1 MEGME
6 ENILIRCSALHAIMG
21 EPKSKEAREKGELSK
36 TAQDYVITVFKENL
50 LKASGVDV
58 RLGFKGN
65 KYTEKGL
72 VMEDTAI
79 KNSGMIRFKSYK
91 KNETRLNNGLITGE
105 CDIYDEKNRLII
117 DTKCTYSIES
127 HPFFLHEAEQK
138 ASDAGYDLQMQGYM
152 WLYDCDYADV
162 DFWLL
167 PTPPETMRQNEDSEI
182 LIDAVNNIPL
192 NKRVTT
198 VRYKRNDLIIK
209 QIERKAAK
217 CQEFYKRLLA
227 EFQGKKFGR
236 NSTPKTETEK
246 PENPNRKVV
255 LL

>member
-1 MEGME
+1 MEME
-6 ENILIRCSALHAIMG
+6 ESILIRCSALHAIMG

-50 LKASGVDV
+50 LKASGVDDV

-167 PTPPETMRQNEDSEI
+167 PTPIETMRNNEDADV

-192 NKRVTT
+192 DKRVTT
-198 VRYKRNDLIIK
+198 VRYKRNNLIIK
-209 QIERKAAK
+209 QIENKAAK

-227 EFQGKKFGR
+227 EFQAKKFGR
-236 NSTPKTETEK
+236 NSTPKTEKEV